1 MNELTVIAND
11 LIPVYETEKRN
22 YIVNARELH
31 GFLKVARDFPTWFKH
46 RVETFDLQAGQDF
59 STVVGK
65 STGGRPRTEYY
76 LHIDTAKEMAMV
88 ENNEQGKKV
97 RQYFIAVEKKAR
109 DMFQIP
115 QTLPEALRMA
125 AELAEQIEKDKP
137 KVLFADKCLKSNESI
152 LIRELAKIAC
162 ENGFEIG
169 EKGLFKRLREWGLLM
184 SNNEPYQRFM
194 KYFEVVERPYPTYS
208 GAKLS
213 RTTKVLPI
221 GQAYILNRLEKERRA
236 S

>member
-1 MNELTVIAND
+1 
-11 LIPVYETEKRN
+11 
-22 YIVNARELH
+22 
-31 GFLKVARDFPTWFKH
+31 
-46 RVETFDLQAGQDF
+46 
-59 STVVGK
+59 
-65 STGGRPRTEYY
+65 
-76 LHIDTAKEMAMV
+76 
-88 ENNEQGKKV
+88 
-97 RQYFIAVEKKAR
+97 
-109 DMFQIP
+109 MFQIP
-115 QTLPEALRMA
+115 KTLPEALRMA
-125 AELAEQIEKDKP
+125 AELAEQIEKDRP

-194 KYFEVVERPYPTYS
+194 RYFEVVERPYPTYS

-213 RTTKVLPI
+213 RTTKVLPR
-221 GQAYILNRLEKERRA
+221 GQAYILNRLEKERQA